1 MRYPNWMILSALAL
15 LLSGCTESKDPFD
28 GVEPDAS
35 TSDDAGIPD
44 ASTSDDAAT
53 PDGAVPCEVPT
64 THLELI
70 NADTDAQFLE
80 PTFALPLLKAD
91 GTLPDLPQ

>member
-1 MRYPNWMILSALAL
+1 MRYPIWMILSVLAL
-15 LLSGCTESKDPFD
+15 LLSGCTESKDPFS
-28 GVEPDAS
+28 GAE
-35 TSDDAGIPD
+35 PD